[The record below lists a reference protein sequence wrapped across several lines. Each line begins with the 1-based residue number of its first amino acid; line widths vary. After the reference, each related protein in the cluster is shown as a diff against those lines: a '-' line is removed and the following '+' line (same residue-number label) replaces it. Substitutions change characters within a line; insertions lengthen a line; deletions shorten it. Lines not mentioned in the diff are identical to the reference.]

1 MLLGLKTKMLSIV
14 TINKNNYAGLE
25 QTIASLKLVTKRD
38 FQWVCIDGKSTDGS
52 VLLAQRFAQASDVIV
67 SEGDSGIYAAMNKG
81 VIQAHGEQIL
91 FLNSGDIL
99 VPISS
104 IEQLHLDA
112 HIDLSLFGFQIRQ
125 QFRKPRPNF
134 WRFWSMPT
142 SHQSI
147 IYLRSLLLAEP
158 FDERYRFA
166 ADFEHYLRVCRR
178 PIRIKRSSYIL
189 SINESYGSDA
199 HLPKLLQEYRE
210 ALLANGAPLWWANA
224 VYRLKTHYLPRVLPK

>member
-1 MLLGLKTKMLSIV
+1 MLSIV

-38 FQWVCIDGKSTDGS
+38 FQWVCIDGKSTDDS

-104 IEQLHLDA
+104 IEQLHLDS

-158 FDERYRFA
+158 FNERYRFA
-166 ADFEHYLRVCRR
+166 ADFEHYLRINRQALKIVRNFMTL
-178 PIRIKRSSYIL
+178 I
-189 SINESYGSDA
+189 INEPYGSDA
-199 HLPKLLQEYRE
+199 HLPKLLLEYRL
-210 ALLANGAPLWWANA
+210 ALLQNGAPVWWANL
-224 VYRLKTHYLPRVLPK
+224 VYWAKTHYLKLALKA